1 VQGYFS
7 LGEDEFSDAATDFS
21 AADYADAAY
30 ADALGSIYAFD
41 LPGEYLLIGGV
52 EALGF

>member
-41 LPGEYLLIGGV
+41 LPAEYLLIGGV